1 MSVQSTCG
9 VHVPLLLSLPAA
21 INWNVEGG
29 SIVLGSLLLLDA
41 ALGYSQSLKRG
52 HSERHLG
59 DIRYH
64 SRGILNAFGDLRDTL
79 GTLGTP

>member
-21 INWNVEGG
+21 INWNMEGG

-41 ALGYSQSLKRG
+41 ALGYSQRLRWDTLK
-52 HSERHLG
+52 
-59 DIRYH
+59 
-64 SRGILNAFGDLRDTL
+64 DTL
-79 GTLGTP
+79 GTFVTTLEPF